1 MISAIRL
8 ALRGAA
14 TTPALSMFLVIVI
27 AGLSYLGVAA
37 PMMLEQGRTATIQN
51 ATAALPQISRW
62 LTATAP
68 GLPSFDSSAD
78 PEAGVWG
85 SALSTIDASRR
96 QQPPALRA
104 LLGEPRLMMAIDP
117 QFSIDPDPARTDPV
131 PINKIALV
139 SEVGFE
145 SRIAVVEGRLPELT
159 DPAVTVEVALTTEV
173 AEQLAWPVGTER
185 LWDGRTLLLTGTV
198 AAIDPDTPDWAFIPG
213 SLRPVLEVSSTG
225 DQILVGAAFMHVDE
239 VAALEDRVRDVKVTS
254 WIPLDTDQITAAS
267 AAAVAAQLR
276 LLTAD
281 PIELPMATDSFY
293 NRGLSFSSG
302 LPRVIG
308 DGVTRG
314 QAMTAVVAVAA
325 VGPVAVAIV
334 VLALVT
340 RLIGVRRVGPV
351 RVLRARG
358 ASTVRLIVLLGG
370 EGAAL
375 GVLGAVIGSSTAA
388 VESGLL
394 AGWVLLIP
402 ALLAAVPALVLP
414 WGVLTDAERHQRQ
427 DLGVTARRGS
437 PRLIAELLFLAL
449 TVVLVALIAARPG
462 GADADPLLLALPVL
476 LGASASILC
485 LRMLPPLLLLAERR
499 GRGRASLTALL
510 GPARARRDPLV
521 RAAPV
526 LAVVI
531 GLGVAVFSVAFAS
544 TVTSGIQ
551 RSAVMDVGAD
561 VRVDASYITEDAAE
575 RVAQLEGVAQMAA
588 LQGDSAVEAE
598 TASENQRAHVYTIDT
613 AEFARMQ
620 QGLPAALPLPASLA
634 EPADGDRVP
643 VVASQ
648 TLLERLGVDAS
659 GDLDEIGLEVGGRE
673 VHVIAVA
680 PAQVPFGTA
689 EQWVIVDTE
698 NARALGQR
706 NIGLSQLYLSVGPN
720 VDADEVGAAAV
731 REVAGDAVFTTPART
746 AAVHEQDPAFSVVQG
761 ALLAASGIVAVLL
774 AVAVVAMLV
783 LGAVPRARMLAILR
797 ALGHPSRGEGRLVTW
812 EVAPALLLALPFG
825 AGVGISMAWLVIP
838 QLDLRGFVGGP
849 TQPPVEL
856 GGMWPVIV
864 VVGFALVSAIAV
876 IAATALASRLGTA
889 TAVRDGDE
897 REQ

>member
-1 MISAIRL
+1 MISSIRL

-14 TTPALSMFLVIVI
+14 TTPALSMFLVVVI
-27 AGLSYLGVAA
+27 AALSYLGVAA
-37 PMMLEQGRTATIQN
+37 PLMLEQGRTATIQS
-51 ATAALPQISRW
+51 ATTALPQISRW
-62 LTATAP
+62 LTAGAP
-68 GLPSFDSSAD
+68 GLPAFDATSDS
-78 PEAGVWG
+78 EVGVWG
-85 SALSTIDASRR
+85 SALSTIDESRR
-96 QQPPALRA
+96 EQPAPLRT
-104 LLGEPRLMMAIDP
+104 LLGKPRLMLAIDP
-117 QFSIDPDPARTDPV
+117 QFSIDPDPARTEPV

-139 SEVGFE
+139 SEVGFR
-145 SRIAVVEGRLPELT
+145 SRIEVAEGRLPEVT
-159 DPAVTVEVALTTEV
+159 DPSAVVEIALTTEV

-198 AAIDPDTPDWAFIPG
+198 SATDPDAPDWAFIPG
-213 SLRPVLEVSSTG
+213 SQRPMVEVSSTG
-225 DQILVGAAFMHVDE
+225 DRILVGAAFMHVDE

-254 WIPLDTDQITAAS
+254 WIPLDTDRITAAN

-281 PIELPMATDSFY
+281 PVELPMATDSFY

-308 DGVTRG
+308 EGVTRG
-314 QAMTAVVAVAA
+314 QAMSAVVAVAA
-325 VGPVAVAIV
+325 IGPVAVAVV

-340 RLIGVRRVGPV
+340 RLIAVRRVAAV

-358 ASTVRLIVLLGG
+358 SSTPRLIAHLGG

-375 GVLGAVIGSSTAA
+375 GALGGMIGVGAA
-388 VESGLL
+388 AAEPGLL

-402 ALLAAVPALVLP
+402 LLLAAVPVAVLP
-414 WGVLTDAERHQRQ
+414 WSVLTQAERHQRH
-427 DLGVTARRGS
+427 DLGDTARRGS
-437 PRLIAELLFLAL
+437 PRLLAELVFLAL
-449 TVVLVALIAARPG
+449 TAVTIVLIAVRPG
-462 GADADPLLLALPVL
+462 GADADPLLLALPVM
-476 LGASASILC
+476 LGAAASILC
-485 LRMLPPLLLLAERR
+485 LRVLPPLLLLAERR
-499 GRGRASLTALL
+499 GRRRASLTSLL

-531 GLGVAVFSVAFAS
+531 GLGVAVFSVSFAS
-544 TVTSGIQ
+544 TVTNGIA

-561 VRVDASYITEDAAE
+561 VRLDASYITEDAAE
-575 RVAQLEGVAQMAA
+575 RVADLPGVARMAA
-588 LQGDSAVEAE
+588 LRGDSAVEAE
-598 TASENQRAHVYTIDT
+598 TASQDQRAHVYTIDT
-613 AEFARMQ
+613 AEFAAMQ

-643 VVASQ
+643 VVASR
-648 TLLERLGVDAS
+648 TLLERLGVDA
-659 GDLDEIGLEVGGRE
+659 GDDLDGIELEVAGT
-673 VHVIAVA
+673 AVRVVAAA

-698 NARALGQR
+698 NARSLGQR
-706 NIGLSQLYLSVGPN
+706 NIGLSQLYLSVAP
-720 VDADEVGAAAV
+720 DADAAAVGAAAV
-731 REVAGDAVFTTPART
+731 GEVAGDAVFTTPARA
-746 AAVHEQDPAFSVVQG
+746 AAVHEQDPAFSVVQE
-761 ALLAASGIVAVLL
+761 ALLAASGIVAALL

-797 ALGHPSRGEGRLVTW
+797 TLGHPSRGEGRLVTW

-825 AGVGISMAWLVIP
+825 AGVGIAMAWLVIP

-849 TQPPVEL
+849 TQPPVDL
-856 GGMWPVIV
+856 GGGWPVV
-864 VVGFALVSAIAV
+864 VVIGFALVSAIAV

-889 TAVRDGDE
+889 TVVRDGDE
-897 REQ
+897 QDQ